1 MSQVTDTRMQQAIGY
16 TRVSTA
22 EQGRSGLGLEAQRQ
36 HIEDF
41 AKSKRMTIA
50 AWHEDVQTGKGTDAL
65 AQRLGLRT
73 ALRVAKKVKGP
84 LLVAKLDRLAR
95 NSHFITGLME
105 HRVRFIVVSMP
116 DADAFTLQIYAALAE
131 KEGAQISERT
141 KAALARSTKPLGM
154 AGKTQAKQRAIR
166 ALAMAAKDKAAQQ
179 RAEALR
185 PHIEF
190 ALKPGVSLRV
200 AADLLNERNI
210 ASPAGGRWHAP
221 SLLKAARRLGLR
233 KAA

>member
-1 MSQVTDTRMQQAIGY
+1 MEVTKMQQAIGY

-36 HIEDF
+36 AIENF
-41 AKSKRMTIA
+41 AKAEGITIA
-50 AWHEDVQTGKGTDAL
+50 GWHEDVQTGKGSDAI
-65 AQRLGLRT
+65 AQRPGLRA
-73 ALRVAKKVKGP
+73 ALREAKKAKGA
-84 LLVAKLDRLAR
+84 LIVAKLDRLAR

-105 HRVRFIVVSMP
+105 QRVRFIVTQLP
-116 DADAFTLQIYAALAE
+116 NADAFTLQIYAALAE
-131 KEGAQISERT
+131 KEAEQISKRT
-141 KAALARSTKPLGM
+141 KEALAQSTKKLGM
-154 AGKTQAKQRAIR
+154 AGKSKAKQREIR
-166 ALAMAAKDKAAQQ
+166 AKAMDAKDKAATA

-190 ALKPGVSLRV
+190 ALKDGLSLRK
-200 AADLLNERNI
+200 AAESLNARGVE
-210 ASPAGGRWHAP
+210 SPAGGRWHAP